1 MYIYFIEAYCF
12 ISKFFFNSIL
22 SLRMLRIF
30 LFRID
35 LPRNFKKTF
44 SKYEKKDWLHF
55 VFDWWK
61 AKKKKKKIL
70 YRLISKVEDGVEWY
84 DLQQP
89 FNKLWIESCAIYQEG
104 YFSVFLWIFNYNNH
118 DLSGSF
124 RIIDLLRVRK
134 IPPERDESTLVHL

>member
-1 MYIYFIEAYCF
+1 MVYIFYRSLLLYF
-12 ISKFFFNSIL
+12 KVFFNSIL
-22 SLRMLRIF
+22 SLRMLIIF

-35 LPRNFKKTF
+35 PPCNFKKTF

-61 AKKKKKKIL
+61 AKKKKIL

-104 YFSVFLWIFNYNNH
+104 YFSVFLWIFSYNNH